1 MSLSYTFKSAIKNIL
16 YDKWIN
22 ILCVITIA
30 TGLLFTTITWVF
42 VYNIDASLKKL
53 PERFSVMLFLK
64 DFVTQSEIDKIIK
77 IAKNNTAVDKVIY
90 VPKDEALKQ
99 LKKTLKNTEYV
110 LEGLDVNPLPDSIE
124 IRFKDDALSPENV
137 KKLTSTLNSLNGIS
151 EIEYG
156 EEFLSSLYS
165 LKKGLKIAGIVF
177 IIILAITIL
186 FVSYSTVKILFYRR
200 KEEIETY
207 KLLGAK
213 KWFIRA
219 PFIIEGS
226 FLGFSAG
233 LLSYFGVV
241 TIYYLFFVRLSL
253 TFPIFKAM
261 IFPLNYF
268 ILLPFLGTFLGICG
282 SVIAIGRIRY

>member
-241 TIYYLFFVRLSL
+241 AIYYLFFVRLSL

>member
-241 TIYYLFFVRLSL
+241 TIYYLFFIRLSL